1 MITPCGHVAIDANVF
16 EHLLGPENACG
27 HITTLLRALAK
38 NKASLV
44 VDDKKRIEGEYKK
57 RLLKRIKSGS
67 PRESGKRPG
76 KAADKVRETSLLKL
90 WVMRTVPG
98 AIPRVCVAVSHGD
111 SLMGQIKGKLRR
123 PKKGEPN
130 TDRIFVYVALR
141 QGCPL
146 ISNDARDIIKK
157 RDALLE
163 IKGAKKGADILTSK
177 EAAARV

>member
-1 MITPCGHVAIDANVF
+1 MTIPCGHVAIDANVF

-98 AIPRVCVAVSHGD
+98 AIPRVRVAVNHGD
-111 SLMGQIKGKLRR
+111 PLMEQIKGKLRPR
-123 PKKGEPN
+123 RGEPN

-157 RDALLE
+157 RGALLE
-163 IKGAKKGADILTSK
+163 IKGAKKGSDILTSK